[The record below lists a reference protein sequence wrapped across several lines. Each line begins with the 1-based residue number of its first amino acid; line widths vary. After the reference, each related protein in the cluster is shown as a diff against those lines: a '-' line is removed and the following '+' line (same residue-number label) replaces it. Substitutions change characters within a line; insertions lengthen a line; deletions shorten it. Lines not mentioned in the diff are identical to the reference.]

1 MFLTINIEDAESG
14 ERLDTFRMISPFEGD
29 YGDSSY
35 QEFLEEVYDTY
46 LKNWVVGNYKKELSK
61 K

>member
-1 MFLTINIEDAESG
+1 MFLAINIEDAESG
-14 ERLDTFRMISPFEGD
+14 ERLDTFEMNRPFEGGYD
-29 YGDSSY
+29 NSSY